1 MSQKIKVLLSFVPFL
16 LFVATERVISEEIS
30 NIPLY
35 TVAQERKTL
44 YNELTILNPRELL
57 IVNFTSSTCLPCK
70 EEVPRLVSFVEN
82 WNSSNKRGIRLVLWI
97 VFLEDTL
104 DSAVETAAKLK
115 VGNRA
120 EILYDTLNTS
130 MKHLRFQGTPT
141 SYVIDKNRKILFKG
155 SGYTEENWQR
165 MILAIEQNGK

>member
-1 MSQKIKVLLSFVPFL
+1 MGQKKKILLSFVPFL
-16 LFVATERVISEEIS
+16 LFIATGKAISEEIS

-35 TVAQERKTL
+35 TVTQERKTL
-44 YNELTILNPRELL
+44 YQELMILKQRELL
-57 IVNFTSSTCLPCK
+57 IVNFTSSTCIPCK

-82 WNSSNKRGIRLVLWI
+82 WNSSDKRGIKLVLWI

-104 DSAVETAAKLK
+104 DSAVGTAATLK
-115 VGNRA
+115 VSNRA

-141 SYVIDKNRKILFKG
+141 SYVLDKNKKILFKG

-165 MILAIEQNGK
+165 MILAIEQNGR